1 MTMLETSQ
9 CKIRNQAINEYLNIH
24 GLEMNIIEN
33 MAPCH
38 DSTEEVLERVRAI
51 LCNQSNKVVFGCS
64 LPDTIQQEEIVAED
78 EPTPKLR
85 SRSINSFRSSTI
97 RR

>member
-1 MTMLETSQ
+1 MIKLETSQ
-9 CKIRNQAINEYLNIH
+9 CKIRNHVTNENLNIH

-33 MAPCH
+33 RTPCY

-51 LCNQSNKVVFGCS
+51 LCNQSNKLVFGCS
-64 LPDTIQQEEIVAED
+64 LSDTIQQEEIADEG
-78 EPTPKLR
+78 EPTLKLR